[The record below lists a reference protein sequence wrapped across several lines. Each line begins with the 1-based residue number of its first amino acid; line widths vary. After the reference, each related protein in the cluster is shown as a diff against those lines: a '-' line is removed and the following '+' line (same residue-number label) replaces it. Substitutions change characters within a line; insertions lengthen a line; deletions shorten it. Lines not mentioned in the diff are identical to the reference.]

1 MCLFF
6 VVTME
11 PKQTLLAEYRVYS
24 RFVIPEGIDIHN
36 QDQVHEWY
44 IKYNRLTIVFKD
56 TLNRPEI
63 TVLPYTCATNDD
75 LKYPDDTTF
84 EFEEVDEEYKDEDY
98 VE

>member
-1 MCLFF
+1 
-6 VVTME
+6 ME
-11 PKQTLLAEYRVYS
+11 PKQTILAEYRVYS

-36 QDQVHEWY
+36 QDQVQNWY
-44 IKYNRLTIVFKD
+44 IKYNRLTIVFVDKD
-56 TLNRPEI
+56 TPDMTI
-63 TVLPYTCATNDD
+63 LPYTCATNDD